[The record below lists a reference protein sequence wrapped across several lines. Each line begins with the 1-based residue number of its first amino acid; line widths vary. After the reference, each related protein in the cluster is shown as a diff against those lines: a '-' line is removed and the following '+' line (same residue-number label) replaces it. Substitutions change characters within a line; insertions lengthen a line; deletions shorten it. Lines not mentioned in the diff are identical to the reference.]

1 MIYVISVL
9 NVLIPILMFIISY
22 KIDGKGTMGISI
34 FILAAIYYYLIDK
47 EIHIPVFYNSV
58 PIKISV
64 IIGVLSFV
72 AYNFWNIYLTS
83 KMD

>member
-1 MIYVISVL
+1 MIYVISIL
-9 NVLIPILMFIISY
+9 NVIIPILMFIISY

>member
-47 EIHIPVFYNSV
+47 EIHIPVFYNSI
-58 PIKISV
+58 PIRTSV

>member
-22 KIDGKGTMGISI
+22 KIDGKGNSGIAF
-34 FILAAIYYYLIDK
+34 FILGAIYYYLINK
-47 EIHIPVFYNSV
+47 EIHIPVFYDSI
-58 PIKISV
+58 PIRVSV
-64 IIGVLSFV
+64 ITGMLSFV

>member
-34 FILAAIYYYLIDK
+34 FIFAAIYYYLIDK
-47 EIHIPVFYNSV
+47 EIHISVFYNSV
-58 PIKISV
+58 PIRTSV

-72 AYNFWNIYLTS
+72 AYNFWNMYLTS